1 MLKSTSSMSLKPLGR
16 LVWTAFV
23 LVCAATSADAEIV
36 VLSSGRTLS
45 VKGHRVDGDSVVLQM
60 RGGGEVTCD
69 KSLIEKIVPD
79 EVPYQEPQP
88 ADQEAPE
95 ASATD
100 APPTEPLPM
109 GPYGEIITSMAETHG
124 VDPMLVRALI
134 RVESGDE
141 PTARSHKGAMGL
153 MQLMPS
159 TVRQYKVR
167 NPYDPKAN
175 IAAGVKHL
183 KSLLDRFRAVDL
195 ALAAYNAG
203 EGAVK
208 KFKGIP
214 PYRETRDYVS
224 RILALA
230 GLR

>member
-1 MLKSTSSMSLKPLGR
+1 MNLKSWVRLLGTA
-16 LVWTAFV
+16 LAFV
-23 LVCAATSADAEIV
+23 CGATSAHAEIV

-45 VKGHRVDGDSVVLQM
+45 VKGHRVEGDAVVLQM
-60 RGGGEVTCD
+60 RSGGEVTYD
-69 KSLIEKIVPD
+69 KSLIETILPD
-79 EVPYQEPQP
+79 EVAHPEPEP
-88 ADQEAPE
+88 ADQATTEDAAAEVPE
-95 ASATD
+95 V
-100 APPTEPLPM
+100 EPLTM

-134 RVESGDE
+134 RVESADQ

-159 TVRQYKVR
+159 TARLYKVR

-183 KSLLDRFRAVDL
+183 KSLLDRFRTVDL

-208 KFKGIP
+208 KFNGIP

>member
-1 MLKSTSSMSLKPLGR
+1 MNSKPRVYLSGAA
-16 LVWTAFV
+16 LALF
-23 LVCAATSADAEIV
+23 CAATSAHAEIV
-36 VLSSGRTLS
+36 ILSSGRTLS
-45 VKGHRVDGDSVVLQM
+45 VKGHREDGSSVVLQM
-60 RGGGEVTCD
+60 RSGGEVTCD
-69 KSLIEKIVPD
+69 KALIEKIVPD
-79 EVPYQEPQP
+79 EVPHPEPQP
-88 ADQEAPE
+88 AGQEGPPE
-95 ASATD
+95 PAGETEAV
-100 APPTEPLPM
+100 EPLTM

-134 RVESGDE
+134 RVESGDL
-141 PTARSHKGAMGL
+141 PTARSNKGAMGL

-159 TVRQYKVR
+159 TARLYKVR
-167 NPYDPKAN
+167 NPYDPKTN

-208 KFKGIP
+208 KFNGVP

-230 GLR
+230 GIR

>member
-1 MLKSTSSMSLKPLGR
+1 MTSKPKVCLSGVA
-16 LVWTAFV
+16 LVLF
-23 LVCAATSADAEIV
+23 CAATSAHAEIV

-45 VKGHRVDGDSVVLQM
+45 VKGHRVDGDSMVLQM

-79 EVPYQEPQP
+79 EVPYPEPQP
-88 ADQEAPE
+88 ASQEASPE
-95 ASATD
+95 AASEATAID
-100 APPTEPLPM
+100 SLTM
-109 GPYGEIITSMAETHG
+109 GPYGAIITSMAETHG
-124 VDPMLVRALI
+124 VDPLLVRALI
-134 RVESGDE
+134 RVESGDQ
-141 PTARSHKGAMGL
+141 PTARSNKGAMGL

-159 TVRQYKVR
+159 TARLYKVR

-183 KSLLDRFRAVDL
+183 KSLLDRFREVDL

-208 KFKGIP
+208 KFNGIP

-230 GLR
+230 GVR

>member
-1 MLKSTSSMSLKPLGR
+1 MNLKLAIRVSGVAIALSFSL
-16 LVWTAFV
+16 
-23 LVCAATSADAEIV
+23 AATQAHAEIV
-36 VLSSGRTLS
+36 ILSSGRTLS
-45 VKGHRVDGDSVVLQM
+45 AKSHPVEGDSIVLQM
-60 RGGGEVTCD
+60 RNGGVVTCD
-69 KSLIEKIVPD
+69 KSLIDKIVPD
-79 EVPYQEPQP
+79 EVPYPEPQP
-88 ADQEAPE
+88 ALEE
-95 ASATD
+95 ASPD
-100 APPTEPLPM
+100 ASSEVPGLAALAM

-134 RVESGDE
+134 RVESGDQ
-141 PTARSHKGAMGL
+141 PSARSDKGAMGL

-159 TVRQYKVR
+159 TARFYKVR

-175 IAAGVKHL
+175 IAAGVQHL
-183 KSLLDRFRAVDL
+183 KSLLDRFATIDL

-208 KFKGIP
+208 KFNGIP

>member
-1 MLKSTSSMSLKPLGR
+1 MNLKSWVRLLG
-16 LVWTAFV
+16 TALA
-23 LVCAATSADAEIV
+23 LVCGATSAHAEIV

-45 VKGHRVDGDSVVLQM
+45 VKGHRVDGDAVVLQM
-60 RGGGEVTCD
+60 RSGGEVTCN
-69 KSLIEKIVPD
+69 KSLIETILPD
-79 EVPYQEPQP
+79 EVPHPEPQP
-88 ADQEAPE
+88 ADEAAADNPAAEVPE
-95 ASATD
+95 V
-100 APPTEPLPM
+100 EPLTM

-124 VDPMLVRALI
+124 VDPMLVRASI
-134 RVESGDE
+134 RVESADQ

-159 TVRQYKVR
+159 TARLYKVR

-183 KSLLDRFRAVDL
+183 KSLLDRFSTVDL

-208 KFKGIP
+208 KFNGIP
-214 PYRETRDYVS
+214 PYRETRDYVT